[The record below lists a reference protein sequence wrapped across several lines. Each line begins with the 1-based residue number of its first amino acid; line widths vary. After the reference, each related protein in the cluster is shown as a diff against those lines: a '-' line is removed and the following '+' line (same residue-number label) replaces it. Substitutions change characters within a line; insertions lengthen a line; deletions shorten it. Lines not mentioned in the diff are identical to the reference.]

1 MSRKTSKL
9 AQAISKNKDK
19 DPSRGGATL
28 ELGGAMA
35 PPNFFNS
42 PLELVKKNYKL
53 LKLHVNLFTDPPQ
66 ILELTLSK
74 FKISI

>member
-1 MSRKTSKL
+1 MYLETYMAKT
-9 AQAISKNKDK
+9 
-19 DPSRGGATL
+19 GAEL
-28 ELGGAMA
+28 RWSLGG
-35 PPNFFNS
+35 PEIFNS

-53 LKLHVNLFTDPPQ
+53 LKLHVNLFTAPPQ

>member
-1 MSRKTSKL
+1 MGW
-9 AQAISKNKDK
+9 
-19 DPSRGGATL
+19 GGATL

-53 LKLHVNLFTDPPQ
+53 LKLHVNLFTAPQ